1 MSLSIQFEQTRIIL
15 SPTNPK
21 RHDTYHIVR
30 SNSPQYPAKHD
41 LNHTKPTEL
50 EYTGVVSDTGKL
62 IDLFTRATVMPDRR
76 DSETVQAEADRFK
89 LLGHVVRL
97 QILDILRR
105 NPECVCHLEAALGKP
120 QPYISQQLRLLR
132 EAGVISDSKDGL
144 NVYYHLIDAQVASL
158 LTITLGPVSSDTPR
172 ARQVLPDCVCPK
184 CNAPAVQEI
193 KLITTLSPFVDGS

>member
-1 MSLSIQFEQTRIIL
+1 
-15 SPTNPK
+15 
-21 RHDTYHIVR
+21 
-30 SNSPQYPAKHD
+30 
-41 LNHTKPTEL
+41 
-50 EYTGVVSDTGKL
+50 
-62 IDLFTRATVMPDRR
+62 MPDRR

-144 NVYYHLIDAQVASL
+144 NVYYHLIDPQVASL
-158 LTITLGPVSSDTPR
+158 LNAALGPVLPGELGLHQT
-172 ARQVLPDCVCPK
+172 LPDCVCPK
-184 CNAPAVQEI
+184 CATPVGQV
-193 KLITTLSPFVDGS
+193 ITLVAA